1 MQFYNSNNQ
10 KTLTLTR
17 RNSSPYLKPDMI
29 LPDNCHTISSE
40 TFFKRSIIRSVI
52 FPYEMQ
58 QIGAKAFQG
67 CSRLNSLEF
76 PGNLQK
82 IGIGAFSDCPSLEQ
96 VQIPAGLATI
106 PKNAFRNGLRLKK
119 LEFAPDS
126 HLAPSKQMP
135 FQNVLLLQKSL
146 FLLLCR
152 KSMTELL

>member
-67 CSRLNSLEF
+67 CSRLSSLEF
-76 PGNLQK
+76 RATCK
-82 IGIGAFSDCPSLEQ
+82 RS
-96 VQIPAGLATI
+96 VLALSATVL
-106 PKNAFRNGLRLKK
+106 PLNRFRSQ
-119 LEFAPDS
+119 PD
-126 HLAPSKQMP
+126 
-135 FQNVLLLQKSL
+135 
-146 FLLLCR
+146 
-152 KSMTELL
+152 

>member
-1 MQFYNSNNQ
+1 MFSPFLWMVDIGSIIGILFHIDYPKSTALSQRKHFFYCEGVFFMQFYNSNNQ

-67 CSRLNSLEF
+67 CSRLSSLEF

-96 VQIPAGLATI
+96 VQIPAGLTTI
-106 PKNAFRNGLRLKK
+106 PKMHSATVC
-119 LEFAPDS
+119 A
-126 HLAPSKQMP
+126 
-135 FQNVLLLQKSL
+135 
-146 FLLLCR
+146 
-152 KSMTELL
+152 

>member
-1 MQFYNSNNQ
+1 MQFYNSNNP

-82 IGIGAFSDCPSLEQ
+82 
-96 VQIPAGLATI
+96 
-106 PKNAFRNGLRLKK
+106 NRYWR
-119 LEFAPDS
+119 
-126 HLAPSKQMP
+126 
-135 FQNVLLLQKSL
+135 FQ
-146 FLLLCR
+146 
-152 KSMTELL
+152 